1 MNDIPTPLD
10 QEKSPFL
17 REVREVIR
25 GRGLAYKTEKT
36 YINWVKQFIYFTGK
50 QHPKDLGETE
60 VCDFLTYLAVEKNVS
75 VNTQK
80 TALNSIVFLYRD
92 VIKRPLEDI
101 NHIHSHKT
109 TSIPTVFTHNEASRV
124 IAGLSGCYRLLAELM
139 YGSGLRISEAIKLR
153 VKDIDFGMNTIIVRN
168 GKGNKDR
175 VTLLPQKLVEALS
188 NQLTLV
194 SALHNQDTADGCGE
208 VYLPNAL
215 ARKYPNAPSELG
227 WQYLFPASQT
237 STDPRSGVLR
247 RHHVMDSTVQ
257 KQVKESIRKA
267 KIYKKCGSHTFRHS
281 FATRLLE
288 KGYDLRTIQEL
299 MGHSDVKTTEIY
311 THVVKRGGKGVISPI
326 D

>member
-1 MNDIPTPLD
+1 LTH
-10 QEKSPFL
+10 
-17 REVREVIR
+17 
-25 GRGLAYKTEKT
+25 LA
-36 YINWVKQFIYFTGK
+36 I
-50 QHPKDLGETE
+50 
-60 VCDFLTYLAVEKNVS
+60 EKNVS

-92 VIKRPLEDI
+92 VIKHPLEDI

-109 TSIPTVFTHNEASRV
+109 TSIPTVFTHDEASRV

-139 YGSGLRISEAIKLR
+139 FGSGLRISEAIKLR

-175 VTLLPQKLVEALS
+175 VTLLPQKLVEALG

-237 STDPRSGVLR
+237 SVDPRSGVLR
-247 RHHVMDSTVQ
+247 RHHIMDSTLQ
-257 KQVKESIRKA
+257 KRVKTSIRKA
-267 KIYKKCGSHTFRHS
+267 KIFKKCGSHTFRHS

-288 KGYDLRTIQEL
+288 KAMTCVRF
-299 MGHSDVKTTEIY
+299 KN
-311 THVVKRGGKGVISPI
+311 
-326 D
+326 